1 MNTIKDLAKNWWLNL
16 DEQECHNFRIK
27 YLDFNIEGIFYE
39 EVILKWYVGK
49 YGKVEFDYNEQQIKE
64 IYLKEHT
71 KEQPQNEWVSCEGYS
86 AQEYPDFK
94 KGWGIECFNG
104 TKGTIEAYHNP
115 YLYIEE
121 QVDEIHKMNVK
132 AYITFEQPQS
142 VDNTIDVEEVN
153 YQSSNL
159 VTEKKEAI
167 EFADYLLGNF
177 EMAEFEKE
185 HPKYVVDDE
194 LCWQLAGTK
203 QKYTTVEMYQIY
215 LNDTN
220 KSQPKAIE
228 DNVWDEIYSMHP
240 ITWETPAVQQ
250 VIQYIQK
257 HYSLIKK

>member
-1 MNTIKDLAKNWWLNL
+1 MNTIKDLAIKWWLNL
-16 DEQECHNFRIK
+16 KEQECHNFRIK
-27 YLDFNIEGIFYE
+27 YPDFNIEDIFYQ

-71 KEQPQNEWVSCEGYS
+71 KEQPL
-86 AQEYPDFK
+86 
-94 KGWGIECFNG
+94 KGDV
-104 TKGTIEAYHNP
+104 
-115 YLYIEE
+115 LEE
-121 QVDEIHKMNVK
+121 ELWN
-132 AYITFEQPQS
+132 TPQS
-142 VDNTIDVEEVN
+142 VDNTIDVEEMN

-228 DNVWDEIYSMHP
+228 DNVLEEARKEYFKYVSECRLNGVTYLDFFKWLE
-240 ITWETPAVQQ
+240 
-250 VIQYIQK
+250 K